1 MERHRQTAEACLSQL
16 PQPYPASG
24 WVTDAGFNEYDHR
37 EVLQRHRPDFVDPIA
52 VKQFFLETDNAKE
65 VYQRLFEESMLRWTD
80 GRHDHEYA
88 ETWPMFRQRVL
99 GALQRLLD
107 GAGASQRIV
116 VFTSGG
122 TIATLCQHLLGL
134 SDERMAK
141 LNWTLVNAA
150 VTRLLYRPGHVTL
163 STMNSYAHLEL
174 LGEKKSITYR

>member
-1 MERHRQTAEACLSQL
+1 MS
-16 PQPYPASG
+16 
-24 WVTDAGFNEYDHR
+24 
-37 EVLQRHRPDFVDPIA
+37 
-52 VKQFFLETDNAKE
+52 
-65 VYQRLFEESMLRWTD
+65 RWMD

-88 ETWPMFRQRVL
+88 EPWPMFRQRVL
-99 GALQRLLD
+99 AALQRLLD

-122 TIATLCQHLLGL
+122 TIATLCKNLLGL
-134 SDERMAK
+134 TDERMAK